1 MNRFTNCILILTTE
15 TRRDIMGISQRIRNI
30 FSQNQEST
38 LIIENQ
44 QTSLN
49 EFDRTVKEE
58 VEKILKRQTP
68 DGDWSSKEAA
78 INRLQQAEKIA
89 NNCKNNGQ
97 NELTEQ
103 ITKYYDKNFYLSDY
117 IHLWLSIDKEKLEQ
131 FQQQKNRTIE
141 AKVDASVLTNLVQSL
156 EETVDIRKG
165 ILHFCLQNPNYNRP
179 LKDEI
184 REEVTHRA
192 KPSFFILDPMIQKY
206 VKDMDKQEA
215 TIPSVNTQEDPLTN
229 LSSESVSEKKDRLE
243 QEHVARRVGVFEQV
257 RVQNRKMTILEKN
270 KEPRE
275 LGTASSKND
284 QSQKKQLSSVLDAS
298 KNSARQK
305 NKKTIIIAN
314 RKVTIYQKKQKSM
327 HTRRRFVF
335 IRSQLR
341 KLNFRNRQKISFSKQ
356 QAKASKKVRS
366 RRTDYFNYLR

>member
-1 MNRFTNCILILTTE
+1 
-15 TRRDIMGISQRIRNI
+15 MGISQRIRNI

-38 LIIENQ
+38 LTIENQ

-141 AKVDASVLTNLVQSL
+141 ANVDASVLTNLVQSL

-192 KPSFFILDPMIQKY
+192 KPSFFILDPMVQKY
-206 VKDMDKQEA
+206 LKDMDKQEI
-215 TIPSVNTQEDPLTN
+215 TIPSVNAQEDPLTN
-229 LSSESVSEKKDRLE
+229 LSSKSVSEKKEQLE

-257 RVQNRKMTILEKN
+257 RVQNRKMTVIEKN
-270 KEPRE
+270 KETPE
-275 LGTASSKND
+275 LGTASSKDN
-284 QSQKKQLSSVLDAS
+284 QSRKNQLSSVLDAS

-305 NKKTIIIAN
+305 NKKAIIIAN

-356 QAKASKKVRS
+356 QAKASKQVRS